1 MQAVNPFMQAIN
13 AFIQAQVSLCRLGSQ
28 HVHAGCQRVLQA
40 VNCIMQT
47 ASSGFVSTPFAHEL
61 DRSRSPTMV
70 NILLYSIFHLSMIS
84 STMAL
89 LFIKT
94 TKIITVRHS
103 RANLA
108 HVLESRDAPHTHLD
122 VTCARARTDLK
133 IDSRCCG

>member
-1 MQAVNPFMQAIN
+1 MPPVNAFMQAVNPFMQAIN

-28 HVHAGCQRVLQA
+28 HVHAGCQRIHAGCQRV
-40 VNCIMQT
+40 MQT

-61 DRSRSPTMV
+61 DRSRSLTMV

-84 STMAL
+84 STMSVSAL
-89 LFIKT
+89 LF
-94 TKIITVRHS
+94 ITVRHS

-122 VTCARARTDLK
+122 VTCARAVERERT
-133 IDSRCCG
+133 